1 MNSMIKIIKTSIDLL
16 NQILNDVLL
25 KKSENTIMYWFIK
38 YFILKYIFIIFIIF
52 TAEEKLLI
60 TSNLAGSL
68 KSQFPFAL
76 ILATDSIFES

>member
-1 MNSMIKIIKTSIDLL
+1 MIKIIKTSIDLL

-38 YFILKYIFIIFIIF
+38 YFILKYIFIIF

>member
-38 YFILKYIFIIFIIF
+38 YFILKYIFIIF